1 MFCGPSILNLL
12 DKIFDSKK
20 YSKPLLNPL
29 ALLILMSSG
38 ESSDSNSTQKQKLF
52 KEQP

>member
-12 DKIFDSKK
+12 DKMFDSKK

-29 ALLILMSSG
+29 ALIKLLPFG
-38 ESSDSNSTQKQKLF
+38 ESFDSNST
-52 KEQP
+52 